1 MEEVEAD
8 QAQADAQRAEASLL
22 TIKGAARDGA
32 DIKRL
37 TLLERLAKAK
47 AERAAAASTLTIPSP
62 TPIEEEPPPITTKG
76 RGLRARIQL
85 KIKLESENKQFRHNL
100 NTSKA
105 QALRTRLLEA
115 KAKRE
120 AEETDLGLK
129 RLDIIDR
136 KKEVRRRLMVLKMMA
151 AETDQ
156 ERRAREL
163 RDRLMARKR
172 GNLGLGV
179 TA

>member
-1 MEEVEAD
+1 
-8 QAQADAQRAEASLL
+8 
-22 TIKGAARDGA
+22 
-32 DIKRL
+32 
-37 TLLERLAKAK
+37 
-47 AERAAAASTLTIPSP
+47 
-62 TPIEEEPPPITTKG
+62 
-76 RGLRARIQL
+76 
-85 KIKLESENKQFRHNL
+85 
-100 NTSKA
+100 
-105 QALRTRLLEA
+105 LLEA

>member
-1 MEEVEAD
+1 
-8 QAQADAQRAEASLL
+8 
-22 TIKGAARDGA
+22 
-32 DIKRL
+32 
-37 TLLERLAKAK
+37 
-47 AERAAAASTLTIPSP
+47 
-62 TPIEEEPPPITTKG
+62 
-76 RGLRARIQL
+76 
-85 KIKLESENKQFRHNL
+85 
-100 NTSKA
+100 
-105 QALRTRLLEA
+105 LLEA

-179 TA
+179 TVAA